1 VIAQAQFFVYNAL
14 YLVVFVLAAWSLIDA
29 AVRPPA
35 AFVNAGKRT
44 KKFWVL
50 VTAVATAISF
60 AGLGGGGFLVIIAA
74 VAAGVYLADVR
85 PAVKPYSGGRG
96 GRGRGTPPSRG
107 GW

>member
-1 VIAQAQFFVYNAL
+1 VIAQAQQFVYNAL

-29 AVRPPA
+29 ALRPA
-35 AFVNAGKRT
+35 VAFVNAGKRT
-44 KKFWVL
+44 KKFWLIVTGAA
-50 VTAVATAISF
+50 TAVSF
-60 AGLGGGGFLVIIAA
+60 AGLGGSGFLVIIAA

-96 GRGRGTPPSRG
+96 GRGRGGPPSRG